1 MHSSATF
8 IQHLEY
14 AGFFS
19 SLSDYNAAGIEE
31 SLQYRYAVGKEPERS
46 EGAWVILLVSR

>member
-1 MHSSATF
+1 MHSSATV
-8 IQHLEY
+8 IQDFEY

-31 SLQYRYAVGKEPERS
+31 SLQYRYAVGTRTKWRS
-46 EGAWVILLVSR
+46 MGHSFGF